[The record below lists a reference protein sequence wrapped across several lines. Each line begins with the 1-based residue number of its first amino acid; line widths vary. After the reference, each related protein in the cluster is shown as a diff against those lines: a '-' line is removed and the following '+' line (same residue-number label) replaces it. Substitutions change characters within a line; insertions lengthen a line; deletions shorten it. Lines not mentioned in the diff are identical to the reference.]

1 MTFFCSSRHVRC
13 TRPCFQ
19 PLAIWS
25 VLSFYIQ
32 IILECDILEP
42 NVLGFPTSHRPNI
55 HFRLQGCRKSIFGSR
70 ETGGEKFVFNN
81 HSNSSVDISPDAKTS
96 PQGVLGNDVA
106 GVGNANSGSATDHL
120 TRQHRMTLDEA
131 QLILNVKRET
141 PMEQIMK
148 VLLFLLLT

>member
-1 MTFFCSSRHVRC
+1 M
-13 TRPCFQ
+13 
-19 PLAIWS
+19 
-25 VLSFYIQ
+25 
-32 IILECDILEP
+32 
-42 NVLGFPTSHRPNI
+42 
-55 HFRLQGCRKSIFGSR
+55 
-70 ETGGEKFVFNN
+70 
-81 HSNSSVDISPDAKTS
+81 
-96 PQGVLGNDVA
+96 GNDVA